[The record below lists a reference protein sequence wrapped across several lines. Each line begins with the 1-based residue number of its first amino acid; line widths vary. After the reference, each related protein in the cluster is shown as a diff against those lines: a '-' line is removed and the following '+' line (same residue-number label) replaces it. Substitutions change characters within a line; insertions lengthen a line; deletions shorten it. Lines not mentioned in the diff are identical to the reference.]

1 MAYPELLY
9 QIALT
14 QVPQIGDV
22 HARILLQHYGSA
34 SAVFGAKMSELEKLE
49 GIGTVRARA
58 LRGFSDFAALEKELH
73 FIERYSVN
81 TYFLTDPSYPKRLL
95 QCYDPPVLLFGKGDI
110 DLNAQRLVAV
120 VGTRHPTDYG
130 RRWTE
135 TFVEALA
142 PLGVTIVSGL
152 AFGIDAA
159 AHKAALKHNIPTIG
173 VVGHGL
179 ARVYPQEHTAMAR
192 NMVRAGGGL
201 LTEFLSGTDPD
212 KHNFPL
218 RNRIVAGLS
227 DCVVVVET
235 AEKGGSMITARVADG
250 YNRDVFAVP
259 GRVGDKQAGGC
270 NLLIRTNKAQ
280 LLTSAEEFVEAMGWN
295 ERTVATPAVQ
305 QKSLFTDLS
314 EPEQQLLALL
324 SDDQSIHIDELN
336 LRSGLRT
343 SEVAALLLELELKG
357 AVRSLPGK
365 QYKLA

>member
-1 MAYPELLY
+1 MPHPELLY

-34 SAVFGAKMSELEKLE
+34 SAVFAAKLSDLEKLE

-58 LRGFSDFAALEKELH
+58 IRGYQDFASLEKELH
-73 FIERYSVN
+73 FIERYSIN
-81 TYFLTDPSYPKRLL
+81 TYFLTDLGYPKRLL
-95 QCYDPPVLLFGKGDI
+95 QCYDPPVLLFGKGELG
-110 DLNAQRLVAV
+110 LNAPRLVAV
-120 VGTRHPTDYG
+120 VGTRSPTDYG

-135 TFVEALA
+135 EFVAALA
-142 PLGVTIVSGL
+142 PFGVTIVSGL
-152 AFGIDAA
+152 AFGIDAV
-159 AHKAALKHNIPTIG
+159 AHKAALKHSIPTIG

-179 ARVYPQEHTAMAR
+179 ARVYPQEHTTMAR
-192 NMVRAGGGL
+192 NMVRSGGGL

-259 GRVGDKQAGGC
+259 GRVGDKQSGGC
-270 NLLIRTNKAQ
+270 HLLIRTNKAQ
-280 LLTSAEEFVEAMGWN
+280 LLTSAEEFIDAMGWN
-295 ERTVATPAVQ
+295 ERNNTTPAVQ
-305 QKSLFTDLS
+305 QKSLFAELS
-314 EPEQQLLALL
+314 ETEQRLLSLL
-324 SDDQSIHIDELN
+324 SDDKPLAIDELN

-357 AVRSLPGK
+357 IVRSLPGK
-365 QYKLA
+365 QYRLV